1 MTYPLTLNRPI
12 YFAPYK
18 QHTCLCVGFKIV
30 NFSIF
35 NHFWINFVVGICLL
49 ITIDTD
55 IMHRKMFHG
64 FVKKVILVIF
74 GPF

>member
-1 MTYPLTLNRPI
+1 M
-12 YFAPYK
+12 
-18 QHTCLCVGFKIV
+18 CVVFKIV
-30 NFSIF
+30 NFGIL

-55 IMHRKMFHG
+55 IMHRRMFHG
-64 FVKKVILVIF
+64 IVKKVILVIF